1 MNEFIRTIDNS
12 EFEAGIPRRLLLGQA
27 AVGTL
32 CKVRLQDMVVKP
44 PTLPAV
50 RHLEATISILEKTE
64 LSTGSVA
71 LKYMFEASRE
81 TKEPIIYTDTFG
93 PDSLAT
99 SRSYGINLL
108 TYLSDESDPRWDDSM
123 QELVDIESDA
133 FVH

>member
-1 MNEFIRTIDNS
+1 MNEFIRTIDNR
-12 EFEAGIPRRLLLGQA
+12 EFEAGIPRRLLLGQV

-50 RHLEATISILEKTE
+50 RHIEATISIIEKTE
-64 LSTGSVA
+64 LSTGSIA

-81 TKEPIIYTDTFG
+81 TEDPIIYTDTFG

-99 SRSYGINLL
+99 DRSYGMNLL
-108 TYLSDESDPRWDDSM
+108 TYLSDETDPRWDDSL
-123 QELVDIESDA
+123 QALTDIESELL
-133 FVH
+133 VH